1 MTISVDTANN
11 VLLTLKGLNGQ
22 QAASVQSA
30 TTADSS
36 STNAAASA
44 ILTSSSG
51 GGNSQTG
58 LFQGLSR
65 AASISDLTVA
75 ATGVVGGLL
84 SQLQQTA
91 AQAADPSTDATTRQG
106 LNTDYKAL
114 IGKIQATVQ
123 SASFDG
129 VNLLDGSTTAAAQ
142 FAVDPDGATSSLT
155 GQDLALGGPVLTVA
169 STSSIGTASAAASTL
184 SDISQSVT
192 NLQALLVNVTNQANQ
207 ITAHGGLMAQVSGLT
222 GGASNPDADG
232 AKLAALQIQQQLADA
247 GQSIANQAP
256 QQVLAL
262 FR

>member
-11 VLLTLKGLNGQ
+11 VLLTLKGLNSQ
-22 QAASVQSA
+22 QAAQVQSE
-30 TTADSS
+30 TAVDSS
-36 STNAAASA
+36 STGAAASA
-44 ILTSSSG
+44 ILTSGG

-65 AASISDLTVA
+65 AASISDMTVA

-91 AQAADPSTDATTRQG
+91 AEAADPSTDATTRQG

-114 IGKIQATVQ
+114 LGKIQTTVQ

-142 FAVDPDGATSSLT
+142 FAVGPDGSTSSLT
-155 GQDLALGGPVLTVA
+155 GQDLSLGGPVLTVA

-184 SDISQSVT
+184 SDISQSVS
-192 NLQALLVNVTNQANQ
+192 NLQTLLVNVTNQASQ
-207 ITAHGGLMAQVSGLT
+207 ITAHGGLLAQASGLT
-222 GGASNPDADG
+222 GGASSPDADG
-232 AKLAALQIQQQLADA
+232 AALAALQIQQQLA
-247 GQSIANQAP
+247 GETQSIANQAP

>member
-22 QAASVQSA
+22 QAASVQSGSA
-30 TTADSS
+30 VDSS
-36 STNAAASA
+36 STDAAASA
-44 ILTSSSG
+44 ILTSNSG
-51 GGNSQTG
+51 GGSQTG

-75 ATGVVGGLL
+75 ATGVVAGLL

-91 AQAADPSTDATTRQG
+91 AQAADPSTDPTTRQG

-114 IGKIQATVQ
+114 LGKIQATVQ

-129 VNLLDGSTTAAAQ
+129 VNLLNGSTTAAAQ
-142 FAVDPDGATSSLT
+142 FAVGPDGATSSLT
-155 GQDLALGGPVLTVA
+155 GQNLSLGGPVLTVA

-192 NLQALLVNVTNQANQ
+192 NLQALLVNVTSQANQ
-207 ITAHGGLMAQVSGLT
+207 ITAHGGLLAQASGLT

-232 AKLAALQIQQQLADA
+232 AKLAALQIQQQLA
-247 GQSIANQAP
+247 GETQSIANQAP